1 MKKHAVFALLLVVAL
16 AVFAGQVCAK
26 AEAVRSETGKVTAID
41 PAGKAIVIT
50 AGEGKAAMDVGT
62 VIQPDTVLMVKGKK
76 VPLANLQDNVQV
88 GDTVTLKYIK
98 TNDLYAKEIIK
109 K

>member
-1 MKKHAVFALLLVVAL
+1 MRFLRCYFVVAL

-41 PAGKAIVIT
+41 PAGKGIVIT
-50 AGEGKAAMDVGT
+50 TGQGQAAMDVGA

-76 VPLANLQDNVQV
+76 VPLAQLQDSVQV
-88 GDTVTLKYIK
+88 GDTVTVKYIK
-98 TNDLYAKEIIK
+98 TSDLYAKEIIK